1 MGFLWSK
8 PVKYWVPEDRKLKD
22 LLDEDQQ
29 RWKTATDLTGWQIQN
44 SLDNNFADSVLNTVA
59 TTEINLSFN
68 GLGDDECE
76 HLARIVKSSKIIK
89 RLILENNHIHAAGA
103 KALAEALNPEK
114 GKEDPCLEMLSLRN
128 NSIGAEGATALS
140 MVMTANKTLKHI
152 DLHYNTIGNKGL
164 EALCNN
170 LRPDFPKDFVLDVRY
185 NGLGGNDPNIDWKEL
200 RTKIDQSNIEIE
212 DVDVGPR
219 LIGWPHGD

>member
-89 RLILENNHIHAAGA
+89 RLILENRI
-103 KALAEALNPEK
+103 PEREK
-114 GKEDPCLEMLSLRN
+114 ERSPIGYCVTPSGKSQPTTPRPQCHPVLRGKQVDQRSRRARPPPQLLS
-128 NSIGAEGATALS
+128 
-140 MVMTANKTLKHI
+140 TL
-152 DLHYNTIGNKGL
+152 
-164 EALCNN
+164 
-170 LRPDFPKDFVLDVRY
+170 P
-185 NGLGGNDPNIDWKEL
+185 
-200 RTKIDQSNIEIE
+200 
-212 DVDVGPR
+212 
-219 LIGWPHGD
+219 